1 MLLSFFKKFLLL
13 IPLLIVRNIILAIFN
28 YKSLLSIRAPS
39 VEPLSLISAVA
50 VFVLAFAVM
59 VGGIVSL
66 VRVFSRRGEDK
77 AWTGGE
83 REVERLA
90 RDLALVESARAEAE
104 LASRAKSDFLAVIS
118 HELRTPLNA
127 ILGFAAIIE
136 DRTYGPAEEERYT
149 DAARNIREG
158 GEHMLGIV
166 NNILDLSKVE
176 AGGMALNEETFD
188 LLEMVHAAVT
198 LIQGRAGTLGIT
210 LKVSLPDRL
219 PPLFADGR
227 LVKQMLINLLSN
239 AVENTPA
246 DGWVVITAERDG
258 KGGLTI
264 AIADTGRGIAEDD
277 LALALT
283 PFRTFGDQQAR
294 MPHGIGLGLPLVKS
308 LIELHGGAF
317 QINSKLGTGTTV
329 ALTFPPARVGARV
342 GDRVGLGGEARLN
355 GTS

>member
-1 MLLSFFKKFLLL
+1 
-13 IPLLIVRNIILAIFN
+13 
-28 YKSLLSIRAPS
+28 
-39 VEPLSLISAVA
+39 VEPLNLISVIA

-66 VRVFSRRGEDK
+66 VRVFSRPREKREEKIRAGE
-77 AWTGGE
+77 E

-90 RDLALVESARAEAE
+90 RDLALVETARTEAE
-104 LASRAKSDFLAVIS
+104 LANRAKSDFLAVIS

-136 DRTYGPAEEERYT
+136 DRIYDSTEGGPTAAERYT
-149 DAARNIREG
+149 DSARNIREG
-158 GEHMLGIV
+158 GEHMLSIV

-176 AGGMALNEETFD
+176 AGGMELNEETFD
-188 LLEMVHAAVT
+188 PVAVVHAAVN
-198 LIQGRAGTLGIT
+198 LMRGRAETLAIT

-239 AVENTPA
+239 AVESTPR
-246 DGWVVITAERDG
+246 DGWIVITVEGDG

-264 AIADTGRGIAEDD
+264 VVADTGRGIAEDD
-277 LALALT
+277 LVLALT

-294 MPHGIGLGLPLVKS
+294 MSHGIGFGLPLVKS

-317 QINSKLGTGTTV
+317 QINSKLGAGTTV
-329 ALTFPPARVGARV
+329 ALTFPPERV
-342 GDRVGLGGEARLN
+342 GDRIGAGGAAAANAN
-355 GTS
+355 GAI

>member
-1 MLLSFFKKFLLL
+1 M
-13 IPLLIVRNIILAIFN
+13 
-28 YKSLLSIRAPS
+28 
-39 VEPLSLISAVA
+39 EPLNLVSVVA

-66 VRVFSRRGEDK
+66 VRIFSRRGEAK
-77 AWTGGE
+77 ARAGGE

-90 RDLALVESARAEAE
+90 RDLALVETARTEAE
-104 LASRAKSDFLAVIS
+104 LANRAKSDFLAVIS

-136 DRTYGPAEEERYT
+136 NRIYGPAEEERYT
-149 DAARNIREG
+149 DCARNIREG

-166 NNILDLSKVE
+166 DNILDLSKVE
-176 AGGMALNEETFD
+176 AGGMELNEETFD
-188 LLEMVHAAVT
+188 LLAVVHAAVN
-198 LIQGRAGTLGIT
+198 LMRGRAETRAIT

-239 AVENTPA
+239 AIESTPSE
-246 DGWVVITAERDG
+246 GWVVITAEGDG
-258 KGGLTI
+258 KGGLSV
-264 AIADTGRGIAEDD
+264 AVADTGRGIAEDD

-283 PFRTFGDQQAR
+283 PFRTFGDRRAR
-294 MPHGIGLGLPLVKS
+294 MPHGTGLGLPLVKS

-317 QINSKLGTGTTV
+317 QINSKLGAGTTV
-329 ALTFPPARVGARV
+329 ALTFPPARVG
-342 GDRVGLGGEARLN
+342 DRVSAGGAANANGAIRRL
-355 GTS
+355 